1 MERQRMEGHIS
12 HLEELFEN
20 AIEPIGQDGRRAMLE
35 ELFRQMG
42 VEEPIPRY
50 CPDGRE
56 WTTAEQYT
64 EDFREVLKFAR
75 ESLIHLEV
83 GEHAAGEFRIV
94 DVRFDKA

>member
-12 HLEELFEN
+12 HLEELLEN

-42 VEEPIPRY
+42 VEEPIPRH

-83 GEHAAGEFRIV
+83 GEHVAGEFRIV